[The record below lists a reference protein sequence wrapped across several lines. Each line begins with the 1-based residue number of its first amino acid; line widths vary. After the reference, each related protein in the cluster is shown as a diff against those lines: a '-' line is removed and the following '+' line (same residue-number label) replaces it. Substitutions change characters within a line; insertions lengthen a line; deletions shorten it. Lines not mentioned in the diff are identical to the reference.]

1 MKTINYI
8 INFCNKAIFFDYS
21 NQEIISE
28 FNQVR
33 KFIINRFHETIPNS
47 RILISLSIIDEII
60 LKIFN
65 KEIENIL
72 RDIHDFRENILYML
86 SFEKIDEEY
95 ESDESD
101 KSDEE

>member
-1 MKTINYI
+1 MKTINDI
-8 INFCNKAIFFDYS
+8 LNFCNRSIFFDYS

-65 KEIENIL
+65 EDIENIL

-86 SFEKIDEEY
+86 SFEKIDEE
-95 ESDESD
+95 DEPD
-101 KSDEE
+101 D